1 MLHAL
6 NTSFARVKMPAP
18 DTLTY
23 HAWDFS
29 RMQDFSSKLAVITGG
44 AMGIGRGSLQLA
56 DEGAHVALCD
66 VDAVALQETELCSAK
81 GVTASTFQCDVSNET
96 QVLAFSDHVA
106 DAHRTD
112 HIHLLFNNAGIGGG
126 GSFVN
131 DTREDWSAAL
141 SAGRRLPLRARVHA
155 DVGSATEARIVNTSS
170 INGFWASLGSGV
182 SHTAYS
188 AAKFAV
194 KGFSEALITDL
205 RLNAPHV
212 KVSVV
217 MPGHVGTDIRRNSLK
232 AMGRGDAMD
241 LDADTIAHIRK
252 RLVDRG
258 MPVDNLPDDAI
269 RQMMEQLSRDFKD
282 EATLTQRRHPPSSW
296 TVSVMINGASGGRR
310 CTCAGR
316 TGTHGSLPR
325 VRTGIYR
332 AAGSAR
338 APWRSHLESLIRRVR
353 GRSVRWTSPEQTAHR
368 PILFNGKMRVD
379 TLDPICGR

>member
-6 NTSFARVKMPAP
+6 NASFARVKMPAP

-29 RMQDFSSKLAVITGG
+29 RMQDFNNKLAVITGG
-44 AMGIGRGSLQLA
+44 AMGMGRELALQLA

-66 VDAVALQETELCSAK
+66 VDAVALQETAELCSAK
-81 GVTASTFQCDVSNET
+81 GVTATTFQCDVSNET
-96 QVLAFSDHVA
+96 QVLAFRDHVA
-106 DAHRTD
+106 DAHSTD

-131 DTREDWSAAL
+131 DTREDWERCFNVCWQGVYYCA
-141 SAGRRLPLRARVHA
+141 RAFMPMLVA
-155 DVGSATEARIVNTSS
+155 ATEARIVNTSS

-232 AMGRGDAMD
+232 AMGRGDAKD
-241 LDADTIAHIRK
+241 LDADTVAHIRK

-282 EATLTQRRHPPSSW
+282 KAP
-296 TVSVMINGASGGRR
+296 INAAQASAIILDGIRDDQWRILVGDD
-310 CTCAGR
+310 A
-316 TGTHGSLPR
+316 HALDEL
-325 VRTGIYR
+325 VRTDPYHAYEPEFIEPLVQQG
-332 AAGSAR
+332 
-338 APWRSHLESLIRRVR
+338 HL
-353 GRSVRWTSPEQTAHR
+353 GGATSNR
-368 PILFNGKMRVD
+368 
-379 TLDPICGR
+379 